1 MAELKKFSY
10 EQLDEETSEFLQRKE
25 SNMREIVGKAY
36 TELGRELNEAQQE
49 LRRQGSPEGVFMEWY
64 QSLGFKKDNV
74 SRWINRYKLFAKCE
88 EPTQQLI
95 EELPVT
101 LSYEIAKPSAEST
114 PEKAQAKAEVLS
126 GEIDTLKAYKGRI
139 KELEQ
144 AKEMAEQQAEA
155 ERKERERLEAQEP
168 EVRTEYK
175 TEFVEVPPSD
185 YEDLRRE
192 NESLRSKFGQGVRK
206 VDERQREVF
215 YQEFAEDLDYIRKKY
230 GSIVFDSEKLQAY
243 GERNRDYAVKVNSFD
258 DFWKQ
263 YVGAVLSGTQTIID
277 MEAN

>member
-1 MAELKKFSY
+1 MTELKKFTY
-10 EQLDEETSEFLQRKE
+10 EQLDETTAEFLRKKE

-126 GEIDTLKAYKGRI
+126 GEIDTLKAYKERI
-139 KELEQ
+139 KQLEQ
-144 AKEMAEQQAEA
+144 AKEMAEQQAKA

-175 TEFVEVPPSD
+175 TEFVEVLPSD
-185 YEDLRRE
+185 YEDLRKE
-192 NESLRSKFGQGVRK
+192 NESFRSKFGQGVRK
-206 VDERQREVF
+206 VDERKREEL
-215 YQEFAEDLDYIRKKY
+215 YREFAEELEYIRTKY
-230 GSIVFDSEKLQAY
+230 GSIIFDSVKLQEF
-243 GERNRDYAVKVNSFD
+243 GSSNGDYAAKVNAFD

-263 YVGAVLSGTQTIID
+263 YASAVLGETKTIID
-277 MEAN
+277 MEVV